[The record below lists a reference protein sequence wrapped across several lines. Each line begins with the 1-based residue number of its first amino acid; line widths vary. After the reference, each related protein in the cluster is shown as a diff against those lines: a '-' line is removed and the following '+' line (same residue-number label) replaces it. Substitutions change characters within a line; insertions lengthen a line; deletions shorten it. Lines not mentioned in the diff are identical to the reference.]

1 MLGFCRQHN
10 HLDDYEPYFEKWTE
24 EEMAN
29 IGLTL
34 CHITD
39 RMLSTH
45 LAKLEKTYVNEG
57 GIKER
62 MHAARTGYRQAEM
75 AELQHLREENHRLR
89 ALLKKHGIE
98 AEDL

>member
-1 MLGFCRQHN
+1 MLAFCRQHN
-10 HLDDYEPYFEKWTE
+10 RLEDYEPFFEKWSA

-29 IGLTL
+29 TGLTL

-39 RMLSTH
+39 KMLSSV
-45 LAKLEKTYVNEG
+45 LEKLENRFVTEG

-75 AELQHLREENHRLR
+75 EELKRLREENQRLR
-89 ALLKKHGIE
+89 ALLKAHGIE
-98 AEDL
+98 P